1 MNTDD
6 DVDSSLLAFFKEN
19 CEKAK
24 VDKTLLLVPCGK
36 DVNVLHLR
44 ETDFV
49 GGFTVHTTAWYAIQG
64 VLVTAVVFKPWDE
77 TEAIHVKLLYV
88 AGVNDVPQ
96 MDSIDPDVVARALR
110 PVPRLR
116 GSAPGVVLEA
126 AGGPAAEDENVDVDV
141 DEDEDEEG
149 DAGVPDDED

>member
-1 MNTDD
+1 LNTDD
-6 DVDSSLLAFFKEN
+6 GVDSSLLAFFKDN
-19 CEKAK
+19 CEKAT

-36 DVNVLHLR
+36 NVNVLHLR

-77 TEAIHVKLLYV
+77 TKAIHVKLLYV

-96 MDSIDPDVVARALR
+96 MDFIDPDVVARALR

-116 GSAPGVVLEA
+116 GAAPGAVLEA
-126 AGGPAAEDENVDVDV
+126 ADGPAVEDENVDVDV
-141 DEDEDEEG
+141 DVDEEG
-149 DAGVPDDED
+149 DSGVPDDDE